1 MGEVAFEPSASF
13 FFCCWRRFKSKG
25 EAICDIGRAVMKSEE
40 GEAETR
46 GCCWKDIPVARLFV
60 RVSNWTTYTVTSE

>member
-25 EAICDIGRAVMKSEE
+25 EAICDIGRVVIKSER
-40 GEAETR
+40 GGAETR
-46 GCCWKDIPVARLFV
+46 GCCWKDMARSFA
-60 RVSNWTTYTVTSE
+60 RVSNLTTYRMTSE